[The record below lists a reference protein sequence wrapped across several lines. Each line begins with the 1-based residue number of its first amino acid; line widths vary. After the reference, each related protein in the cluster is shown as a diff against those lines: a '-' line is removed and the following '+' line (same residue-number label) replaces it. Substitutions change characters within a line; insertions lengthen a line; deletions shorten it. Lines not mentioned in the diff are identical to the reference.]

1 VAVDIAG
8 NVYITGGADL
18 GVVKLAASSSSQTR
32 LPSAGLTDPQGVA
45 VNAVGIVYVVDSYDN
60 RVVKLLPG

>member
-1 VAVDIAG
+1 
-8 NVYITGGADL
+8 
-18 GVVKLAASSSSQTR
+18 VKLAASSSSQTR

-45 VNAVGIVYVVDSYDN
+45 VNAAGIVYVVDSYDN